1 MDNQG
6 KPRKIKGKSIGVR
19 EKHQIS
25 QENQDF
31 ASKSQDISK
40 DLIDIFS
47 NPKDYEKYVQGVA
60 KSPKK
65 KGFKTETRKWAQEAY
80 FSD

>member
-6 KPRKIKGKSIGVR
+6 KPRKIKGKSIDIR

-25 QENQDF
+25 QENQVV
-31 ASKSQDISK
+31 AAKNQDISK
-40 DLIDIFS
+40 DLIDILS

-65 KGFKTETRKWAQEAY
+65 KGFKTETRKWAGSVL
-80 FSD
+80 F